1 MYTIFHSYF
10 LKFTAIVCETM
21 VVCKMHVT
29 RFERLN
35 IDPHEMY
42 HDSEVWESL
51 QKVNLRERILS
62 LPHKL
67 NTPVDRNGDRLSAGE
82 RQMLYLA
89 RASLQDTKVT
99 K

>member
-1 MYTIFHSYF
+1 
-10 LKFTAIVCETM
+10 
-21 VVCKMHVT
+21 MHVNC
-29 RFERLN
+29 FERLN

-51 QKVNLRERILS
+51 QKVNLLERIVS

-67 NTPVDRNGDRLSAGE
+67 NTPVDRNGDRLTAGE

-89 RASLQDTKVT
+89 RAALQNTQVT
-99 K
+99 KLI